1 MRSQLSRIKA
11 IQATES
17 AFAGIRCDGSVVC
30 WGTGGGGKGRGSWG
44 ACRGSQEEGGRDKQA
59 GLEVGV
65 TGIKRWGTEGI
76 CMWEPLTAS
85 AGTY

>member
-1 MRSQLSRIKA
+1 MLSQLSRIKA
-11 IQATES
+11 IQATEL

-30 WGTGGGGKGRGSWG
+30 WGTGGGGRGGGLG
-44 ACRGSQEEGGRDKQA
+44 AHAEVHKRRGVRDKQA